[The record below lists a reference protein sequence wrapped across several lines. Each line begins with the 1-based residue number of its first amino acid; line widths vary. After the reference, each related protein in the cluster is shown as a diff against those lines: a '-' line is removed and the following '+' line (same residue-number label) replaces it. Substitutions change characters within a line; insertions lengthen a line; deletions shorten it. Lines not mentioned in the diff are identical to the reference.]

1 MSGTES
7 RFAGAGLFFLLIF
20 LSGIW
25 LSRSGR
31 PLSGVLLTIHK
42 LISLAAAVFLVVT
55 VYQMN
60 QVATLSGME
69 VVAVVVAGLLLL
81 GTGIIGGLLS
91 TDKPLPGAML
101 RLHQIGPILTVL
113 SSAATLYLL
122 LIRQ

>member
-1 MSGTES
+1 M
-7 RFAGAGLFFLLIF
+7 
-20 LSGIW
+20 
-25 LSRSGR
+25 
-31 PLSGVLLTIHK
+31 TIHK